1 MDKLVKSVNRITKA
15 STPNL
20 YGLHWDYNVFFQK
33 YVLFNYLIIKLDD
46 RKIKHQPNTKMFFLD
61 RDNLIENET
70 NPITKLNS

>member
-1 MDKLVKSVNRITKA
+1 VGKLAKSVNRITKA

-20 YGLHWDYNVFFQK
+20 YGLNWIIMFFFQK

-61 RDNLIENET
+61 RDNLIENKT